1 MSSNEKS
8 RGRRQSELA
17 FSSRK
22 DVIKSEDEKRPRTL
36 IALGL
41 RLIDIEVNAVTR
53 LTKELAHV
61 EAGSQ
66 VHGVHMMNNQRN
78 LGWPSLS

>member
-1 MSSNEKS
+1 M
-8 RGRRQSELA
+8 A

-36 IALGL
+36 IAPGL

-66 VHGVHMMNNQRN
+66 VHGVHMMNESKEFGVAFVILTALRK
-78 LGWPSLS
+78 L